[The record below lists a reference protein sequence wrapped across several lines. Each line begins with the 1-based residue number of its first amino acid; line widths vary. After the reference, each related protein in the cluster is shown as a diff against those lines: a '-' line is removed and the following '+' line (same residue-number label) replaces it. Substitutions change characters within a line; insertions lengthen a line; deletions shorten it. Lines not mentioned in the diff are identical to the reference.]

1 MNEVLKNTHIFVDV
15 LRMARSDEVKQWDE
29 SAFEKAFKWAGYFE
43 EVYYKLQTKPSLA
56 EKLDKYLDNFNKS
69 GQIHLGDL
77 RLSLA
82 VLDKSK
88 SLLRRFLLQNPHLSE
103 SQFHLTLK
111 LYGLTV
117 GDTQN
122 CTDISDFLTDSFH
135 LSQTRAAVQL
145 LCKMRDRLTE
155 DMRSFQGKPLKKC
168 DSSTSS
174 TSLMEFPGSI
184 TSADISMNA
193 AAHCLFKHVQ
203 HQLKFGLKDVSKNKR
218 VLCDKLTELAKQ
230 DNGLTSIIASLVL
243 TPDDCQSTQDS
254 KTVTQLILE
263 WVLEFFARCKPDP
276 RLMTTP
282 PHILTRVAFMYPAF
296 FELYLS
302 HLLSWAENMTPYV
315 CSNEEKCCTPR
326 GIQWRYQVQERSVR
340 LQDIE
345 NGHLAFTNLADHL
358 RLLITGP
365 ASVADATYRELQCR
379 FVERESVI
387 DSRRCRNTFDSLNLN
402 IWEDLG
408 ALLRSNTNF

>member
-1 MNEVLKNTHIFVDV
+1 MDIWNSLVIICLS
-15 LRMARSDEVKQWDE
+15 LLCQ
-29 SAFEKAFKWAGYFE
+29 
-43 EVYYKLQTKPSLA
+43 VYYKLQTKPSLA

-135 LSQTRAAVQL
+135 LNQTRAAVQL

-203 HQLKFGLKDVSKNKR
+203 HQLKFGLKGNLVAILIYVFMFLMKLSKILVPLENLFGVWEK
-218 VLCDKLTELAKQ
+218 K
-230 DNGLTSIIASLVL
+230 NGI
-243 TPDDCQSTQDS
+243 
-254 KTVTQLILE
+254 
-263 WVLEFFARCKPDP
+263 
-276 RLMTTP
+276 
-282 PHILTRVAFMYPAF
+282 
-296 FELYLS
+296 
-302 HLLSWAENMTPYV
+302 
-315 CSNEEKCCTPR
+315 
-326 GIQWRYQVQERSVR
+326 G
-340 LQDIE
+340 
-345 NGHLAFTNLADHL
+345 
-358 RLLITGP
+358 
-365 ASVADATYRELQCR
+365 
-379 FVERESVI
+379 
-387 DSRRCRNTFDSLNLN
+387 
-402 IWEDLG
+402 
-408 ALLRSNTNF
+408 

>member
-1 MNEVLKNTHIFVDV
+1 MEIWNSLVIICLS
-15 LRMARSDEVKQWDE
+15 LLCQ
-29 SAFEKAFKWAGYFE
+29 
-43 EVYYKLQTKPSLA
+43 VYYKLQTKPSLA

-135 LSQTRAAVQL
+135 LNQTRAAVQL

-203 HQLKFGLKDVSKNKR
+203 HQLKFGLKGNLVAILIYVFVFN
-218 VLCDKLTELAKQ
+218 E
-230 DNGLTSIIASLVL
+230 II
-243 TPDDCQSTQDS
+243 Q
-254 KTVTQLILE
+254 
-263 WVLEFFARCKPDP
+263 
-276 RLMTTP
+276 
-282 PHILTRVAFMYPAF
+282 
-296 FELYLS
+296 
-302 HLLSWAENMTPYV
+302 
-315 CSNEEKCCTPR
+315 
-326 GIQWRYQVQERSVR
+326 
-340 LQDIE
+340 
-345 NGHLAFTNLADHL
+345 
-358 RLLITGP
+358 
-365 ASVADATYRELQCR
+365 
-379 FVERESVI
+379 
-387 DSRRCRNTFDSLNLN
+387 
-402 IWEDLG
+402 DLG
-408 ALLRSNTNF
+408 TTWKPFWSLRKKKMALVNLLLPALYSIHVPLHSFNIFIL